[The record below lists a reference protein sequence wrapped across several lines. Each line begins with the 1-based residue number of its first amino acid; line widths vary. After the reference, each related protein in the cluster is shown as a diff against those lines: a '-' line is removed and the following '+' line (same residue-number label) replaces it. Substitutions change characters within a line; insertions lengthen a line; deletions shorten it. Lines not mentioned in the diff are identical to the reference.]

1 MVKNNHSN
9 SFLIFEES
17 EHFFVYNGGNG
28 DLIEISEIYY
38 DVLKYS
44 SIYDI
49 NNTSDV
55 DDLIFLFQK
64 KYSQNQLKTVIDD
77 LVNNFYFSSGSK
89 IIYDLYNNKIQNLKS
104 HNGLWLNISHDCNLN
119 CKYCFGNGGDYG
131 KHRILMSKET
141 AKRCID
147 KWYSQVDLSI
157 PILEINFFGGEPLMN
172 QDALFYCVDYINNLF
187 EKNIKQIRYNLTTNG
202 TIINDRLL
210 ELFKENHF
218 RISVSID
225 GIEKLHNLNRKY
237 ISGKGSFMDIT
248 RNIKKYKEFLSKI
261 SAQITLTKEGIPYLS
276 EAVKQ
281 LWDLGVNMVRS
292 NLVFGSAESYTYEQY
307 SAYHAE
313 IKKISMLTYD
323 NLIQGKP
330 YTYQNLVNKLR
341 VIKNKDFNINCFF
354 WGGGAMIF
362 SPEGE
367 RFRCYRFMEN
377 DQYKLSNNDKA
388 LHDNKPHIEKCSNC
402 WAQLLCAD
410 GCVYEN
416 GVYSENINE
425 PAEEWCIKTK
435 ISLEE
440 ALRLYARIYVDNP
453 EIFNKI
459 S

>member
-1 MVKNNHSN
+1 
-9 SFLIFEES
+9 
-17 EHFFVYNGGNG
+17 
-28 DLIEISEIYY
+28 
-38 DVLKYS
+38 
-44 SIYDI
+44 
-49 NNTSDV
+49 
-55 DDLIFLFQK
+55 
-64 KYSQNQLKTVIDD
+64 
-77 LVNNFYFSSGSK
+77 
-89 IIYDLYNNKIQNLKS
+89 
-104 HNGLWLNISHDCNLN
+104 
-119 CKYCFGNGGDYG
+119 
-131 KHRILMSKET
+131 
-141 AKRCID
+141 
-147 KWYSQVDLSI
+147 
-157 PILEINFFGGEPLMN
+157 
-172 QDALFYCVDYINNLF
+172 
-187 EKNIKQIRYNLTTNG
+187 
-202 TIINDRLL
+202 
-210 ELFKENHF
+210 
-218 RISVSID
+218 
-225 GIEKLHNLNRKY
+225 
-237 ISGKGSFMDIT
+237 MDIT